1 MCDEEIKKKEM
12 RRVSRSM
19 HHRHRHRHRH
29 HHKEEKKGIMR
40 VSKSEVWGESDEIVK
55 IEKQQEEES
64 AQICAVANNEELN
77 KRVEAFIARVKKQ
90 RLLEAKLVLALDHN
104 ATTPS

>member
-19 HHRHRHRHRH
+19 HHRHRHLH

-55 IEKQQEEES
+55 IEKQQEEEER
-64 AQICAVANNEELN
+64 AQICTVANNEELN

>member
-19 HHRHRHRHRH
+19 HHRHRHLH

-55 IEKQQEEES
+55 IEKQQQEEER
-64 AQICAVANNEELN
+64 AQICTVANNEELN

>member
-19 HHRHRHRHRH
+19 HHRHRHRH

-55 IEKQQEEES
+55 IEKQQEEEER
-64 AQICAVANNEELN
+64 AQICTVANNEELN